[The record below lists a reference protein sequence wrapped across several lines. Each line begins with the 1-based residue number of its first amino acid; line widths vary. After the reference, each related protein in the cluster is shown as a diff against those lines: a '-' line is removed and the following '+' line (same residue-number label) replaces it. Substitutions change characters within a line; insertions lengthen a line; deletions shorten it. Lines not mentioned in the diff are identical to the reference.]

1 MPLGVGHVVSI
12 ARPIHPTYFPHPAYK
27 IQSHAQQEDPE
38 AVWLVDHAWTFV
50 ASQKPSRQL
59 ARHPSLLQ
67 RMAALV
73 GMESNPTPEPAAVLR
88 ALWPHANMYRL
99 SGAPGYPSD
108 EAIWYVMD
116 EFGTRIGHAGGGD
129 DDGVEEG
136 GPTLGMAPFYFQPE
150 ACMYSVLWALLDMDC
165 GDEATRGRYAHGIQR
180 CSGRKSV

>member
-1 MPLGVGHVVSI
+1 
-12 ARPIHPTYFPHPAYK
+12 
-27 IQSHAQQEDPE
+27 
-38 AVWLVDHAWTFV
+38 VWLVDHAWTFV

-73 GMESNPTPEPAAVLR
+73 GMESNPNPEPAAVLR

-165 GDEATRGRYAHGIQR
+165 GDEATRGRYAHGVQR
-180 CSGRKSV
+180 CRGRKSDWNPLGTTQTSCRTSGTRTCARASWWPFSLTPPCRRA